1 MNKGAGL
8 LTLVLAIGALEPVA
22 DIKVTPLVADGHVS
36 VSFVAPDAFTVD
48 SRDVVKTGVPLTF
61 NYIVD
66 LRRPSPIW
74 WDRTVGSATVAAL
87 VKLDT
92 LTSVY
97 QVTRQQ
103 EGKVTWSQ
111 TTSNEEEMR
120 KWITVF
126 DRIAVPVNEALE
138 PNADYYLRVRLQAR
152 PHLKFSLWPWG
163 RDDGSGRADFT
174 FIR

>member
-1 MNKGAGL
+1 MKGTGIL
-8 LTLVLAIGALEPVA
+8 PLVLAIAAVAATA

-36 VSFVAPDAFTVD
+36 ASFIAPDAFTRD
-48 SRDVVKTGVPLTF
+48 TRDVVKTGVPLTF
-61 NYIVD
+61 NYLVE
-66 LRRPSPIW
+66 LRRPSLIW

-97 QVTRQQ
+97 QVTKQQ
-103 EGKVTWSQ
+103 EGRVTWSQ
-111 TTSNEEEMR
+111 TTSNEEEMQS
-120 KWITVF
+120 WITAF
-126 DRIAVPVNEALE
+126 DRVAIPVNEALE

-163 RDDGSGRADFT
+163 RDDGAGRADFT